1 MPGFFE
7 AFKNMPEPKKVIP
20 KATID
25 GREFE
30 VSTELFKEIQKHG
43 EQEYTVKND
52 KIVMKPQTLAR
63 RRYPMLAKDEKGHNL
78 LDGNMFWPTDK
89 VDGGYTWQIE
99 QE

>member
-7 AFKNMPEPKKVIP
+7 AFANIPEPKKVVT
-20 KATID
+20 KVTIG

-43 EQEYTVKND
+43 EQEYTVKNN
-52 KIVMKPQTLAR
+52 KIVMKPQSPAR
-63 RRYPMLAKDEKGHNL
+63 SNYPVLAKSEKGYNL

-89 VDGGYTWQIE
+89 VDGGYEWTR
-99 QE
+99 

>member
-7 AFKNMPEPKKVIP
+7 AFKNISEPKKVVP
-20 KATID
+20 KVTID

-43 EQEYTVKND
+43 EQEYTVDND
-52 KIVMKPQTLAR
+52 KIVMKPRSPAR
-63 RRYPMLAKDEKGHNL
+63 SKYPVLAKSEKGYNL

-89 VDGGYTWQIE
+89 VNGGYEWTR
-99 QE
+99 

>member
-7 AFKNMPEPKKVIP
+7 ALTNMPEPKKVIP

-52 KIVMKPQTLAR
+52 KIVMKPQSQAK
-63 RRYPMLAKDEKGHNL
+63 RRYPMLAKGEKGRDL
-78 LDGNMFWPTDK
+78 LDANMFWPTDE
-89 VDGGYTWQIE
+89 VDGGYEWTR
-99 QE
+99 